1 MMSFTDL
8 RFTAI
13 KRLGSQQI
21 THQINLIFFNNDVF
35 SHFNFYRVK
44 FRLIFCL
51 SSCRKNSIL
60 PDSYVNL

>member
-13 KRLGSQQI
+13 KRLGGQQI
-21 THQINLIFFNNDVF
+21 THKIDPIFLIMCLAIL
-35 SHFNFYRVK
+35 NFYRVK
-44 FRLIFCL
+44 FHLIFCL
-51 SSCRKNSIL
+51 NSCRKNSIL